1 MHNRTAEVF
10 SERLGQM
17 SVPYAKVI
25 VNPVAGGGS
34 VRREWPRI
42 SRRMRDAGLA
52 FDHEFTVAAGHAIEI
67 ARQAADS
74 GCEYLIA
81 VGGDGTVSE
90 VAGGILG
97 STNSGSTLLG
107 IVSAGTACSFARS
120 LGIAKDYAGACALLT
135 GQGRAVIDVGGIRC
149 CSQGQPVQHFFVNVA
164 GAGFDAAVVDAWKH
178 LPNRFGHQ
186 VNLRLRT
193 AEGVRHIFTHRN
205 KWIKLQMGNQ
215 VETIHGCAVI
225 VANGSYFGDSMR
237 IAPQARLNDGLLDVV
252 VVGDVGPTELLKI
265 WPTLYRGSHIG
276 HPKVSISKTTTVT
289 IESDEQLLIEA
300 DGNIIGESPA
310 SFWVIPAAL
319 TVVV

>member
-1 MHNRTAEVF
+1 
-10 SERLGQM
+10 M

-52 FDHEFTVAAGHAIEI
+52 FDHEFTAEAGHAIEI
-67 ARQAADS
+67 ARRAADD
-74 GCEYLIA
+74 GCGYLIA

-90 VAGGILG
+90 VASGILG
-97 STNSGSTLLG
+97 STNSGNTLLG

-120 LGIAKDYAGACALLT
+120 LSIARDSAGSCSLLV
-135 GQGRAVIDVGGIRC
+135 GQGRTLIDVGVIQC
-149 CSQGQPVQHFFVNVA
+149 WSQGQLVRRFFVNVA
-164 GAGFDAAVVDAWKH
+164 DAGFGAAIVNDWER
-178 LPNRFGHQ
+178 LSNRFGHQ

-193 AEGVRHIFTHRN
+193 AEGMRHIFTHRN

-225 VANGSYFGDSMR
+225 VANGSYFADGMQ

-252 VVGDVGPTELLKI
+252 VVGDVGKAELLKI
-265 WPTLYRGSHIG
+265 WPLLYRGAHIG
-276 HPKVSISKTTTVT
+276 HPKVSIRKTATVT
-289 IESDEQLLIEA
+289 IESEERLLIEA
-300 DGNIIGESPA
+300 DGNIIGEDPA